1 MGWDAMR
8 EDTIAAVATPLGE
21 GGIAVIRVS
30 GKEAAQISEKVFR
43 SRTKLTKAAT
53 HTVHYG
59 FVVDPRTGERIDEV
73 LATVMRAPRS
83 YTAEDVVEISCHGG
97 VLAARLV
104 LNALLDAGAR
114 LAEPGEFTKR
124 AFLNGRID
132 LAQAEAVI
140 DLIRSKSDRAYR
152 AALKQAG
159 GAFSR
164 KVKEMRRTLLETLAH
179 IEVMIDYPEH
189 DVEELTSALIKERC
203 GSVRREAEE
212 LLRTAERGRL
222 LREGIATAI
231 VGKPNVG
238 KSSLLNLLSREER
251 AIVTDIPGT
260 TRDVIE
266 QYVTIGGIALRLL
279 DTAGIR
285 DTDDIVERIGVERS
299 REAIA
304 SSDLILFVVSGSEPL
319 SDEERALLE
328 ELQGR
333 QMILVVN
340 KMDLELKVDLDEL
353 ARYVPPERTVRLSA
367 LRGEGLD
374 RLERLVA
381 ELFFEGELETGD
393 LTYVGNSRH
402 VQLLKRAIASLR
414 DAEAG
419 ADAGLP
425 VDMVQ
430 IDVKGAW
437 EALGELIG
445 EEAGEALIDQIF
457 SQFCLGK

>member
-1 MGWDAMR
+1 LGWDAMM